1 MLLVIG
7 GPTASGKS
15 SIACLVAQALDGE
28 IISADSM
35 SVYKHMDIGTA
46 KPVACMKVI
55 KHHLVD
61 ILEPGEVFDA
71 KIFEEMSVK
80 AIEDIK
86 GRKKLPIVCGGTYL
100 YINVLLQG
108 IEDTPPPD
116 WSLRERLY
124 AIVKKKGSVYLYEK
138 LKVVDKKYAMKISP
152 RDSRR
157 IVRALEVFLQT
168 GKPFSSFHK
177 WGAPRFEFK
186 GFYIKLSWES
196 LSHNI
201 EKRVLQMFERGL
213 VNEVEKLL
221 GMGFEHFL
229 TSQQAIGYKELIPYL
244 KGVISLEEAIE
255 NIVKNTKD
263 YAKRQVRWFR
273 KQGWEEVDVEKLG
286 IEGSAQFIVEKALNL
301 DALVNHSIQ
310 NCLNSFV

>member
-15 SIACLVAQALDGE
+15 SIACLVAQALNGE

-35 SVYKHMDIGTA
+35 SVYKYMDIGTA
-46 KPVACMKVI
+46 KPVECMKVV

-86 GRKKLPIVCGGTYL
+86 GRKKVPIVCGGTYL
-100 YINVLLQG
+100 YIQALLYG
-108 IEDTPPPD
+108 IEETPPPD
-116 WSLRERLY
+116 WSLRQRLY
-124 AIVKKKGSVYLYEK
+124 SIAGRKGSAYLYEK

-152 RDSRR
+152 QDSRR

-168 GKPFSSFHK
+168 GRPFSSFHR

-186 GFYIKLSWES
+186 GFYTKLSWES
-196 LSHNI
+196 LSRNI
-201 EKRVLQMFERGL
+201 EKRVVQMLEKGL
-213 VNEVEKLL
+213 VDEVKKLL
-221 GMGFEHFL
+221 DMGFENFL

-244 KGVISLEEAIE
+244 KGLISLEEAVK

-263 YAKRQVRWFR
+263 YAKRQIRWFR
-273 KQGWEEVDVEKLG
+273 RQGWEEVDVEKLG
-286 IEGSAQFIVEKALNL
+286 IEGSAQFILKKALDL
-301 DALVNHSIQ
+301 DFLHCVNAP
-310 NCLNSFV
+310 

>member
-1 MLLVIG
+1 MLLIIG

-46 KPVACMKVI
+46 KPIECMKLV

-71 KIFEEMSVK
+71 KIFEEMSIK

-86 GRKKLPIVCGGTYL
+86 GRKKVPIVCGGTYL
-100 YINVLLQG
+100 YIQALLYG
-108 IEDTPPPD
+108 IEETPPPD

-124 AIVKKKGSVYLYEK
+124 AIVRKKGSAYLYEK

-152 RDSRR
+152 QDSRR

-168 GKPFSSFHK
+168 GRPFSSFHK
-177 WGAPRFEFK
+177 WGTPRFEFK
-186 GFYIKLSWES
+186 GFYIKLSWET
-196 LSHNI
+196 LSRNI
-201 EKRVLQMFERGL
+201 EKRVMEMFERGL
-213 VNEVEKLL
+213 VDEVKKLL
-221 GMGFEHFL
+221 DMGFESFL

-244 KGVISLEEAIE
+244 KGLISLEEAIE

-263 YAKRQVRWFR
+263 YAKRQIRWFR
-273 KQGWEEVDVEKLG
+273 KQGWEEVEAESLG
-286 IEGSAQFIVEKALNL
+286 IEGSAKHIIKSLTI
-301 DALVNHSIQ
+301 S
-310 NCLNSFV
+310 

>member
-7 GPTASGKS
+7 GPTAGGKS

-28 IISADSM
+28 IVSADSM
-35 SVYKHMDIGTA
+35 NVYKYMDIGTA
-46 KPVACMKVI
+46 KPVECMKVI

-86 GRKKLPIVCGGTYL
+86 GRGKLPIVCGGTYL
-100 YINVLLQG
+100 YIQVLLHG
-108 IEDTPPPD
+108 IEETPPPN
-116 WSLRERLY
+116 WSTRERLY
-124 AIVKKKGSVYLYEK
+124 AILKKKGSAYLYEK
-138 LKVVDKKYAMKISP
+138 LKVVDEKYAMKISP
-152 RDSRR
+152 QDSRR

-168 GKPFSSFHK
+168 GKPFSSFHR
-177 WGAPRFEFK
+177 WRTPRFEFK

-196 LSHNI
+196 LSRNI
-201 EKRVLQMFERGL
+201 EERVMQMLEKGL
-213 VNEVEKLL
+213 VSEVKKLL
-221 GMGFEHFL
+221 KMGFENFL

-244 KGVISLEEAIE
+244 KGLISLEEAIE
-255 NIVKNTKD
+255 NIVKNTKN

-273 KQGWEEVDVEKLG
+273 RQGWEEVDVEKLG
-286 IEGSAQFIVEKALNL
+286 IEGSAKFIVKKALDL
-301 DALVNHSIQ
+301 DFLHCVNTP
-310 NCLNSFV
+310 